1 MAIIKINYMANLK
14 FICYSS
20 ASIFLLLIST
30 ILHAEV
36 YLLIDHKIL
45 GKIIVAPDKATE
57 FDKSSSHSFPVD
69 REGYWLNSYKVR
81 TGRNFL
87 FNSYENLS
95 NVRELKNT
103 ETKSGWD
110 YEVALRDGTV
120 IADSSRLGL
129 AIVNIDST
137 PNNYK
142 YLSSINGEIF
152 PLDFPAHLAPDD
164 LISNSKYAGF
174 PVRHPVTILNANWDS
189 IKFLN
194 KEEAFAILDE
204 MKFPSGYARD
214 YYLKLYNRDAKEV
227 FGPTPSL
234 KKFRAFAAK
243 KIESEATSYKDVDF
257 EGLAPK
263 AAQLAGEI
271 EARESAVAKQNEDAK
286 SRRLAESDKEKRSK
300 GAQICTIRYA
310 KVPSAASRAT
320 NSNQYLEPAN
330 ALITGFNE
338 EVSGK
343 RVRIRI
349 GSIEAVTK
357 SGRNYL
363 DRLYGPP
370 GFQVGA
376 IIWDDLEYWSM
387 CDLVVVTPPYP

>member
-1 MAIIKINYMANLK
+1 MAIFKINYMANSK
-14 FICYSS
+14 FICHSS
-20 ASIFLLLIST
+20 ASILLLLIST
-30 ILHAEV
+30 ILHAEI

-95 NVRELKNT
+95 KVRELKNT

-110 YEVALRDGTV
+110 YEVTLRDGTI

-129 AIVNIDST
+129 AIVNIDSA

-142 YLSSINGEIF
+142 YLSSIDGENF
-152 PLDFPAHLAPDD
+152 SLDFPAHLAPDD

-174 PVRHPVTILNANWDS
+174 PVRYPVTIINTYWNS

-204 MKFPSGYARD
+204 KTFPSNYARD

-234 KKFRAFAAK
+234 KKIKAFAAK
-243 KIESEATSYKDVDF
+243 KTESEATSYKDVDF

-263 AAQLAGEI
+263 AAQLASEI
-271 EARESAVAKQNEDAK
+271 ETKENAVAKQNEDAK
-286 SRRLAESDKEKRSK
+286 SRKLAVADKEKRSR

-310 KVPSAASRAT
+310 KVPSAASIAT

-338 EVSGK
+338 EVSGM

-357 SGRNYL
+357 SGRKYI

-387 CDLVVVTPPYP
+387 CELVVVTPPYP